1 MKFKEDCIFCKIAN
15 KLIPAEIIEETDGFI
30 VIKDMNPIAPIH
42 LLIISK
48 SHYDSVLDIGLSGG
62 AYKSCGGRHEEGE
75 SGNKNEPDIDEKHK
89 SGGSAGNVGSDDK
102 SGNAD
107 SVGSGDKAGKAGNG
121 NMENCDGIDGRELFG
136 ILGSLADKFKVADK
150 GFRTVINT
158 KEDGGQTVNHLHVHF
173 MAGRGFGWPPG

>member
-30 VIKDMNPIAPIH
+30 VIKDMNPVAPIH

-48 SHYDSVLDIGLSGG
+48 SHYDSVLDAGCKIGVDKKGG
-62 AYKSCGGRHEEGE
+62 GRSEEGDNKNKSKLGEDYKSG
-75 SGNKNEPDIDEKHK
+75 DT
-89 SGGSAGNVGSDDK
+89 ADDYDLE
-102 SGNAD
+102 NC
-107 SVGSGDKAGKAGNG
+107 GSGK
-121 NMENCDGIDGRELFG
+121 ELFG
-136 ILGSLADKFKVADK
+136 ILGSLADKFNVADK

-158 KEDGGQTVNHLHVHF
+158 KEDGGQTVNHLHIHF

>member
-30 VIKDMNPIAPIH
+30 VIKDINPVAPIH

-48 SHYDSVLDIGLSGG
+48 SHYDSVLDIGFSDGD
-62 AYKSCGGRHEEGE
+62 YKSNGGRHEECQ
-75 SGNKNEPDIDEKHK
+75 SGNKNKSDIDEKHK
-89 SGGSAGNVGSDDK
+89 VGGSTGNAGND
-102 SGNAD
+102 
-107 SVGSGDKAGKAGNG
+107 DKAGSARKTYSVDCGNNV
-121 NMENCDGIDGRELFG
+121 NMENYYGIDGRELFG
-136 ILGSLADKFKVADK
+136 ILGSLADKFNVADK